1 MFTTTHIE
9 QNGYCPTHGKY
20 VFSFRI
26 IPYNDL
32 IITADNT
39 IQNAKDQN
47 RLQIALLD
55 ALYLLNEEQLI
66 HHANIQLARENQIS
80 ET

>member
-9 QNGYCPTHGKY
+9 QNGYYPTHGKH

-66 HHANIQLARENQIS
+66 HHANIQLAF
-80 ET
+80 